1 MERVKIFGS
10 ISMLAFILSF
20 ILSGCASTG
29 YNTANHNG
37 KLYYFPENC
46 SHFRY
51 SYSNPDE
58 LHCVGND
65 GKLTGRVLHPA
76 DAQQVANYKYQK
88 EQEQKA
94 WDSLNHSLD
103 KLNSDLQKQNESLM
117 QMMPKRYDVY
127 HHYGY

>member
-1 MERVKIFGS
+1 MNTKFLGGIIVCS
-10 ISMLAFILSF
+10 VVLSF
-20 ILSGCASTG
+20 FLSGCATSG
-29 YNTANHNG
+29 FGTARHNG

-46 SHFRY
+46 SQFRY

-58 LHCVGND
+58 LHCVGDN
-65 GKLTGRVLHPA
+65 GQLTGVVLHPA
-76 DAQQVANYKYQK
+76 DAQQMANYKYQK